1 MIAWMSHNRSKI
13 MYQGE
18 EDALFYNKHIIPLH
32 YSPLKLAAFYFN

>member
-1 MIAWMSHNRSKI
+1 MMAWMSHNQLK

-32 YSPLKLAAFYFN
+32 YSPLKLAGFYFN